1 MNTVWYCNDC
11 EQRIERAEIADHED
25 QGHSVRGTM
34 RPDRLLGNDP
44 WNIELAQDDRPK
56 SETNDEVSD

>member
-11 EQRIERAEIADHED
+11 ERQIERTEVEDHE
-25 QGHSVRGTM
+25 QRGHTVRGTM

-44 WNIELAQDDRPK
+44 WNIELAQSDRPA
-56 SETNDEVSD
+56 SGAGDEVSE